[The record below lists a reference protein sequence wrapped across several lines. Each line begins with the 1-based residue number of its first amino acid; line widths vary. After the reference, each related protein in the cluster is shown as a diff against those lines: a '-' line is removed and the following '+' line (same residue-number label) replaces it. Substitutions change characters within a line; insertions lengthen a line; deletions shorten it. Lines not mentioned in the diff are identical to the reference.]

1 MATTSSGP
9 VKRGMRDYV
18 LNLDGVNEQNIDT
31 DGDFFHIQS
40 VSVGGANVLL
50 RFDDGPQITRQ
61 QGEGNRVYY
70 SRVSVTASAACQIT
84 LQLGYG
90 YATDSR
96 ASIAVGTIS
105 TPITPALHNPAV
117 GDVVLAPG
125 VTTPILAGD
134 ANRLGVLLGLDSTQA
149 NAVRIADGA
158 AAAAAGLK
166 VEPGQTVAFFSQDA
180 LSGYNPGAA
189 GVTVTLTKFMKT

>member
-1 MATTSSGP
+1 MASTSSGP

-18 LNLDGVNEQNIDT
+18 LNLDGVNEQHIDT
-31 DGDFFHIQS
+31 DGDFFHIQN
-40 VSVGGANVLL
+40 VSVGGANILA

-70 SRVSVTASAACQIT
+70 SRVSFTASAACQLT
-84 LQLGYG
+84 VQLGYG

-96 ASIAVGTIS
+96 ASIAVGSIS

-117 GDVVLAPG
+117 ADVVLAAG
-125 VTTPILAGD
+125 VATLILAGD
-134 ANRLGVLLGLDSTQA
+134 ANRLGCLIGLDSTQP

-158 AAAAAGLK
+158 AAAGAGLK
-166 VEPGQTVAFFSQDA
+166 VEPGQTVAIFSQDQ
-180 LSGYNPGAA
+180 LSGFNPGGA

>member
-1 MATTSSGP
+1 MASTSSGP

-18 LNLDGVNEQNIDT
+18 LNLDGTNEQHIDT
-31 DGDFFHIQS
+31 DGDFFHIQQ

-70 SRVSVTASAACQIT
+70 SRVSITASAACQIT
-84 LQLGYG
+84 VQLGYG

-96 ASIAVGTIS
+96 SSIAVGTIS

-117 GDVVLAPG
+117 ADVILAAG
-125 VTTPILAGD
+125 VTTAILAGD
-134 ANRLGVLLGLDSTQA
+134 ANRLGCLIGLDSTQP
-149 NAVRIADGA
+149 NAVRIADA
-158 AAAAAGLK
+158 AAAAGAGLK
-166 VEPGQTVAFFSQDA
+166 VEPGQTVPFFSQDA
-180 LSGYNPGAA
+180 VSGFNPGGA
-189 GVTVTLTKFMKT
+189 GVTVTITKFMKT

>member
-1 MATTSSGP
+1 MASTSSGP

-18 LNLDGVNEQNIDT
+18 LNLDGANEQHIDT
-31 DGDFFHIQS
+31 DGDFFHIQQ

-70 SRVSVTASAACQIT
+70 SRVSITASAACQIT
-84 LQLGYG
+84 VQLGYG

-96 ASIAVGTIS
+96 SSIAVGTIS

-117 GDVVLAPG
+117 ADVILAAG
-125 VTTPILAGD
+125 ATTAILAGD
-134 ANRLGVLLGLDSTQA
+134 ANRLGCLIGLDSTQP
-149 NAVRIADGA
+149 NAVRIADAGA
-158 AAAAAGLK
+158 AAGAGLK
-166 VEPGQTVAFFSQDA
+166 VEPGQTVPFFSQDA
-180 LSGYNPGAA
+180 LSGFNPGGA
-189 GVTVTLTKFMKT
+189 GVTVTITKFMKT